1 MKKEKITEAFDNID
15 ESLSSYEKTMD
26 SFDRINESMNKTFNA
41 IYFLYGGLV
50 TLMIVSIIEAI
61 Q

>member
-1 MKKEKITEAFDNID
+1 MKNEKITEAFDNID
-15 ESLSSYEKTMD
+15 ESLSNYNKTID

>member
-1 MKKEKITEAFDNID
+1 MKNEKITEAFDNID
-15 ESLSSYEKTMD
+15 ESLSNYNKTID

-61 Q
+61 

>member
-1 MKKEKITEAFDNID
+1 MKNKKITEAFDNID
-15 ESLSSYEKTMD
+15 ESLSNYNKTID

-50 TLMIVSIIEAI
+50 TLMIVSIIESI
-61 Q
+61 